1 MQIGVEQIKKL
12 RGKSWREIQTRSKQ
26 EFAKWN
32 ERWLG
37 IGTTEMSDAALYRA
51 INPLYANGTGEG
63 SSALI
68 LERLQSLL
76 HPNRKGNTNP
86 LVPAFA
92 YRDTI
97 IAIMHSRFQEAS
109 RTIIDRANRAT
120 EGRFSLLGFKDLYFG
135 NPIDWHLEPVS
146 GRRTGLNHWSRID
159 YLNPDVVGDKKI
171 TWELN
176 RHAHFIT
183 LGQAYWLTNDEK
195 YACTFI
201 SQVTSWM
208 DANPPNQGINWASSL
223 ELAFRSIAWIWA
235 LNFFA
240 VSPQLSQQFMARM
253 VKFLIAQGRHIES
266 YLSHYFSPNTHLTGE
281 ALGLLYLGAALP
293 ELQRARV
300 WQTLSLKILLE
311 QLPIQIRRDGIY
323 FEQATYY
330 HRYTVD
336 FYLHLLILAEMQGW
350 VLPAEAK
357 DRIARALDYLM
368 WMTRPDG
375 TSPLI
380 GDDDGGRLVHLNHRE
395 PNDFRDSLA
404 IGAAIFSRGDWK
416 YVAGDETVEMLWL
429 CGPEMLR
436 RYDQLEVKVPTS
448 NSKAFGD
455 SGFFIM
461 RDDWRR
467 DSSCVQI
474 DCGLHGVYSCGHSH
488 ADALAF
494 DYAAKGTTWLVDTGT
509 FTYTGDVAARNQF
522 RETVAHNTVTVDGLS
537 QSVPNG
543 VFSWKET
550 ATSNPQAFISEKSF
564 DYFSGSH
571 DGYKRL
577 VDPVVHKRSI
587 LFVKQNGNREPLE
600 YLMVR
605 DNFEANSFHDYRL
618 YYHLTPSC
626 RAVVC
631 EKQIHVS
638 NPDGNRLIISAFS
651 ENDTKVKIEMGCVSR
666 VYGKRETAPVGIIE
680 ISGKGDREVMS
691 FILPFTAKQ
700 HGTHVER
707 QPTNV
712 ANTGAFTVTGKD
724 LYDIVI
730 AGNGIASVQ
739 CQKLRATASMAWA
752 RFMKGKL
759 ARLCLVQGKEIEV
772 SEGITLRSA
781 EKVKHCVIQ
790 TQDDHLEITI
800 EGTSRFELVT
810 AEPWQ
815 QIVIGKSSFHL
826 EPNQRQISFVQN
838 GGEWRMENSR

>member
-51 INPLYANGTGEG
+51 ISPLYANGTGEG

-68 LERLQSLL
+68 LERLRTSL
-76 HPNRKGNTNP
+76 HRIGNPNP
-86 LVPAFA
+86 LLPAFA
-92 YRDTI
+92 HRDSI
-97 IAIMHSRFQEAS
+97 VAIMRSRFQEAS
-109 RTIIDRANRAT
+109 RAIINRANRAI
-120 EGRFSLLGFKDLYFG
+120 EGRFSLLGFDDLYFG
-135 NPIDWHLEPVS
+135 NPIDWHLEPIS
-146 GRRTGLNHWSRID
+146 GKRTGLTHWSHID
-159 YLNPDVVGDKKI
+159 YLNPDVAGDKKV

-176 RHAHFIT
+176 RHSHFIT
-183 LGQAYWLTNDEK
+183 LGQAYWLTNEEK
-195 YACTFI
+195 YASAFI
-201 SQVTSWM
+201 SQATSWM

-223 ELAFRSIAWIWA
+223 ELAFRSISWLWA
-235 LNFFA
+235 LHLFA
-240 VSPQLSQQFMARM
+240 NSPQLTPRFMARI

-281 ALGLLYLGAALP
+281 ALGLLYLGVALP
-293 ELQRARV
+293 ELQRASV
-300 WQTLSLKILLE
+300 WQNLGLQILLE
-311 QLPIQIRRDGIY
+311 QLPIHIRRDGIY

-336 FYLHLLILAEMQGW
+336 FYLHLLIVAEMQGW
-350 VLPAEAK
+350 VLPAEAE

-375 TSPLI
+375 SSPLI
-380 GDDDGGRLVHLNHRE
+380 GDDDGGRLVHLNKRE
-395 PNDFRDSLA
+395 PDDFRDSLA
-404 IGAAIFSRGDWK
+404 IGAAMLSRGDWK

-429 CGPEMLR
+429 CGPELLR
-436 RYDQLEVKVPTS
+436 RYDMLDVKAPTANS
-448 NSKAFGD
+448 NPFVD
-455 SGFFIM
+455 SGSFIM
-461 RDDWRR
+461 RDGWGP
-467 DSSCVQI
+467 DSSGVQI

-494 DYAAKGTTWLVDTGT
+494 VYAAKGTTWLIDSGT
-509 FTYTGDVAARNQF
+509 FTYTGDASARNQF
-522 RETVAHNTVTVDGLS
+522 RETAAHNTATVDGLS
-537 QSVPNG
+537 QSAPDG
-543 VFSWKET
+543 AFSWKET
-550 ATSNPQAFISEKSF
+550 ATSTPHEFITEKSF

-571 DGYKRL
+571 NGYKRL
-577 VDPVVHKRSI
+577 ADPVLHKRSI

-605 DNFEANSFHDYRL
+605 DNFEALRHHNYRL
-618 YYHLTPSC
+618 YYHLTSSC
-626 RAVVC
+626 RAVVSD
-631 EKQIHVS
+631 KQIRVS
-638 NPDGNRLIISAFS
+638 NVDGNRLIICAFN
-651 ENDTKVKIEMGCVSR
+651 ENNTEVRIERGWVSR

-680 ISGKGDREVMS
+680 ISGEGDQEVMS

-707 QPTNV
+707 QPTSV

-739 CQKLRATASMAWA
+739 CQKLRAIASMAWA
-752 RFMKGKL
+752 RFLKGKL

-781 EKVKHCVIQ
+781 EKVRHCVIQ

-800 EGTSRFELVT
+800 EGTTRFDLVT

-815 QIVIGKSSFHL
+815 QIVIGKSSFQL
-826 EPNQRQISFVQN
+826 EPKQHQVTFVQE
-838 GGEWRMENSR
+838 GSEWRMENSKK

>member
-1 MQIGVEQIKKL
+1 MQIGVKQIKKL

-68 LERLQSLL
+68 LERLRTSL
-76 HPNRKGNTNP
+76 HSNRKGYPNP
-86 LVPAFA
+86 LLPAFA

-97 IAIMHSRFQEAS
+97 VAIMHSRFQEAS
-109 RTIIDRANRAT
+109 RAIIERANRAI
-120 EGRFSLLGFKDLYFG
+120 EGRFALLGFDDLYFG
-135 NPIDWHLEPVS
+135 NPIGWHLEPIS
-146 GRRTGLNHWSRID
+146 GRRTGLDHWSRID
-159 YLNPDVVGDKKI
+159 YLNPNVVGDKKI

-195 YACTFI
+195 YASAFI
-201 SQVTSWM
+201 AQAVSWM

-235 LNFFA
+235 LHLFA
-240 VSPQLSQQFMARM
+240 ESPQLSQQFMARM

-281 ALGLLYLGAALP
+281 ALGLFYLGAALP

-300 WQTLSLKILLE
+300 WQSLGLRILLE
-311 QLPIQIRRDGIY
+311 QLPIHIRRDGIY

-350 VLPAEAK
+350 RLPAEVK
-357 DRIARALDYLM
+357 SRIALSLDYLM
-368 WMTRPDG
+368 WMTRPDS

-395 PNDFRDSLA
+395 PDDFRDSLA
-404 IGAAIFSRGDWK
+404 IGATMFARGDWK

-429 CGPEMLR
+429 CGPELLG
-436 RYDQLEVKVPTS
+436 RYDHLEPKIPTGK
-448 NSKAFGD
+448 SKAFVDG
-455 SGFFIM
+455 GFFVM
-461 RDDWRR
+461 RDGWQR
-467 DSSCVQI
+467 DSSNVQI
-474 DCGLHGVYSCGHSH
+474 DCGQHGVYSCGHSH

-494 DYAAKGTTWLVDTGT
+494 DYTAKGTTWLVDTGT
-509 FTYTGDVAARNQF
+509 FTYTGDIVARNQF
-522 RETVAHNTVTVDGLS
+522 RETDAHNTTTVDGLS
-537 QSVPNG
+537 QSVPGG

-550 ATSNPQAFISEKSF
+550 ATSIPHEFITAKSF

-577 VDPVVHKRSI
+577 ADPVLHKRSI
-587 LFVKQNGNREPLE
+587 LFAKQNGNSEPLE

-605 DNFEANSFHDYRL
+605 DNFETLHYHDYRI
-618 YYHLTPSC
+618 YYHLTSSC
-626 RAVVC
+626 RAVVSD
-631 EKQIHVS
+631 KQIRVS
-638 NPDGNRLIISAFS
+638 NADGNRLIIYAFS
-651 ENDTKVKIEMGCVSR
+651 ESNTEVKIERGWVSR
-666 VYGKRETAPVGIIE
+666 VYGKRDAAPVGIIE
-680 ISGKGDREVMS
+680 ISGTGDQEVMS

-739 CQKLRATASMAWA
+739 CQKLRAIASMAWA

-790 TQDDHLEITI
+790 TADDHLEITI
-800 EGTSRFELVT
+800 EGTTRFDLVT

-815 QIVIGKSSFHL
+815 QIVIGKCNFQL
-826 EPNQRQISFVQN
+826 EPNQRQITFVQQ
-838 GGEWRMENSR
+838 GSEWRMANSR